1 MSSNSSH
8 PSLLQDTEH
17 SDNTVVPSEILTDE
31 ENNKVVSGDDLLAM
45 INISA
50 QLPVISSNFDTIK
63 AHVLS
68 GLKEFEVTVTPE
80 NIDVAK
86 KMATSLNQLA
96 SKAEEARKSTVK
108 TVSAPIEV
116 FNGQC
121 KELTSLIQEKRKFLL
136 DQVEVFN
143 ERTRKECFSLMK
155 SALETAYTK
164 FEVKK
169 EFQTAKID
177 DLAIISNKTQS
188 GITSKA
194 KGSVEARALE
204 CKRFQEKVELR
215 LNTLEGTC
223 YKHGLEAPLV
233 RQNIESFLK
242 VEDEAIYQQKLQ
254 SLIKSEIQR
263 LATLEQRLAA
273 KAQKEAEENA
283 KAELL
288 AQQRTQT
295 PATVQ
300 IESNTQPELVIAKA
314 PVSQTTHVRPL
325 VQPTGNK
332 KTYVVTAVFE
342 VTVDESLENK
352 LEAHLLKKFE
362 QACIKNKPTITIAEK
377 GATKAPEAKKD
388 SRSNLEEGSL
398 F

>member
-1 MSSNSSH
+1 MSSNETNRG
-8 PSLLQDTEH
+8 LLDDENLYGGEVVVDVEVLTEE
-17 SDNTVVPSEILTDE
+17 PEEISVEKLET
-31 ENNKVVSGDDLLAM
+31 M
-45 INISA
+45 INITT
-50 QLPVISSNFDTIK
+50 QLPVIQENFQVIK
-63 AHVLS
+63 EHVLAN
-68 GLKEFEVTVTPE
+68 LKKYEVKVTLD
-80 NIDVAK
+80 NIDKAK
-86 KMATSLNQLA
+86 ALATSLKQL
-96 SKAEEARKSTVK
+96 SDKAEEHRVNAVRIVSEPINIFNARCSEIV
-108 TVSAPIEV
+108 
-116 FNGQC
+116 
-121 KELTSLIQEKRKFLL
+121 ELIRGKRKFIL

-143 ERTRKECFSLMK
+143 NVTRNECLELLK
-155 SALETAYTK
+155 STLATAYYNYGVT
-164 FEVKK
+164 E
-169 EFQTAKID
+169 EFKTAKVD
-177 DLAIISNKTQS
+177 DLAIVSNKIKT

-194 KGSVEARALE
+194 KSTVEARALE
-204 CKRFQEKVELR
+204 CKRFQEKIELR

-223 YKHGLEAPLV
+223 YKAGLEAPLV

-273 KAQKEAEENA
+273 KAQREAEENA

-295 PATVQ
+295 PTTVQ
-300 IESNTQPELVIAKA
+300 IESNTQPSLTIARA
-314 PVSQTTHVRPL
+314 PISQSTHVQP
-325 VQPTGNK
+325 VVKPTGAQ

-342 VTVDESLENK
+342 VTVDESMADK
-352 LEAHLLKKFE
+352 LEGHLLKKFE

-377 GATKAPEAKKD
+377 GAVKVPEAKKE

>member
-1 MSSNSSH
+1 MSSNDETNK
-8 PSLLQDTEH
+8 LLGEG
-17 SDNTVVPSEILTDE
+17 NLFVEVVPNEQGKIIT
-31 ENNKVVSGDDLLAM
+31 GDDLVAM
-45 INISA
+45 IDISA
-50 QLPVISSNFDTIK
+50 QLPVISSNFEIIK
-63 AHVLS
+63 THILT
-68 GLKEFEVTVTPE
+68 GLKEFEVTVTLD

-96 SKAEEARKSTVK
+96 TKADDARKSTVK
-108 TVSAPIEV
+108 TISEPIDV
-116 FNGQC
+116 FNAQC
-121 KELTSLIQEKRKFLL
+121 KELVTLIQEKRKFLL
-136 DQVEVFN
+136 DQVESFN
-143 ERTRKECFSLMK
+143 ERTRKECFSLLE
-155 SALETAYTK
+155 SALKTAYTK
-164 FEVKK
+164 FDVKK

-233 RQNIESFLK
+233 RQNIENFLK
-242 VEDEAIYQQKLQ
+242 VGDEAIYQQKLQ

-273 KAQKEAEENA
+273 KAQREAEENA

-295 PATVQ
+295 PTTVQ
-300 IESNTQPELVIAKA
+300 IESNTQPSLTIARA
-314 PVSQTTHVRPL
+314 PISQSTHVQP
-325 VQPTGNK
+325 VVKPTGAQ

-342 VTVDESLENK
+342 VTVDESMADK
-352 LEAHLLKKFE
+352 LEGHLLKKFE

-377 GATKAPEAKKD
+377 GAVKVPEAKKE